1 MRLSI
6 VLVVSSLSAIAYA
19 DTTPRE
25 CIAHNEKSIQLRA
38 DHKLQ
43 ESREELLQCA
53 LPACPGEI
61 RAECEKRLAVVNA
74 GLPSVVLS
82 AKDPAGGDLGWLA
95 RGELDA
101 AFERPL
107 LQLQK
112 GQVTV
117 PIRSGSAY
125 HLLKLDDREELT
137 AD

>member
-61 RAECEKRLAVVNA
+61 RAECERENLLES
-74 GLPSVVLS
+74 G
-82 AKDPAGGDLGWLA
+82 GGDWRRARLLGTPT
-95 RGELDA
+95 R
-101 AFERPL
+101 
-107 LQLQK
+107 
-112 GQVTV
+112 
-117 PIRSGSAY
+117 
-125 HLLKLDDREELT
+125 
-137 AD
+137 